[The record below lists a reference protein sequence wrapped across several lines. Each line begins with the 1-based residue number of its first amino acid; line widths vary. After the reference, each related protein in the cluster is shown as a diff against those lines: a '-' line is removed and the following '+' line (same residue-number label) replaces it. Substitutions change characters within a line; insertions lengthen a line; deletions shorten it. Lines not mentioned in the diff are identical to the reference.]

1 MRDRRNYIA
10 TSNATCTQS
19 GLLAALLQ
27 QIHDDLRVQHPE
39 WVQPSG
45 DCPICDSYEARLTEL
60 LGPFDTEG
68 EPNRN
73 PQQLRGFSIRC
84 VAPSSD

>member
-10 TSNATCTQS
+10 TSNATTQS
-19 GLLAALLQ
+19 GLLAALVQ
-27 QIHDDLRVQHPE
+27 QIHDDLRAQHPD

-60 LGPFDTEG
+60 LGPFYTKG

-73 PQQLRGFSIRC
+73 PQPLRG
-84 VAPSSD
+84 